1 MILCQ
6 CCESFYCPRINFSC
20 TCCSEYTS
28 SSIAA
33 YLLVSSHFI
42 FMLILPL
49 QHQTQ
54 LLSLFSTRQSAQLLL
69 RSHQTRSSS
78 TWILQCTDRFICHH
92 FNIFN
97 MFELAK
103 TVSHE
108 YLGLNSAV
116 LHLAKSL
123 FIIFHFT
130 PDAIIYCYIF
140 LFVES
145 FLQYKGGTVNISL

>member
-1 MILCQ
+1 
-6 CCESFYCPRINFSC
+6 
-20 TCCSEYTS
+20 
-28 SSIAA
+28 
-33 YLLVSSHFI
+33 
-42 FMLILPL
+42 
-49 QHQTQ
+49 
-54 LLSLFSTRQSAQLLL
+54 
-69 RSHQTRSSS
+69 
-78 TWILQCTDRFICHH
+78 
-92 FNIFN
+92 

-103 TVSHE
+103 TVNHE